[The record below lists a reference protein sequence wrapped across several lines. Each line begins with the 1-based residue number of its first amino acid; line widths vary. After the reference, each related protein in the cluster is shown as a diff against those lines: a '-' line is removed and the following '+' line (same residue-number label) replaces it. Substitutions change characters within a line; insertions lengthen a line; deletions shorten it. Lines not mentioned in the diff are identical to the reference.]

1 MIDDVQ
7 NQVPI
12 EKIFTTALRNK
23 HNWAMC
29 VPESYRFYIVFLITP
44 LFVCNSDLESMESIQ
59 DSDRLNC
66 FPFVNNTFL
75 RYSSHI
81 HIKLREIHG
90 IQLNNSITE
99 WDITQ
104 FLKTAFIEP
113 FTNLIVQFKLCYKK
127 SFNYQRRNNC

>member
-1 MIDDVQ
+1 
-7 NQVPI
+7 
-12 EKIFTTALRNK
+12 
-23 HNWAMC
+23 MC

-127 SFNYQRRNNC
+127 SFNY